1 MQQVTLPGTDLKVS
15 RLCLGTGVFG
25 APIKGDNATRVVD
38 EYLRIGGNF
47 IDTAHC
53 YAFWEPDGEAGCS
66 EREVGRILRE
76 LGVREQVVLATKG
89 AHPDGGPKYPRPER
103 YMSPE
108 VIAQDIADSLQRLQ
122 VHTIDLY
129 YLHRDDSR
137 VPVDEIISVLNEHVR
152 AGRIRYLGA
161 SNWRTERIEQANRYA
176 AEHRLQGFVIS
187 QVQWSLAV
195 PNWQMGEDPTVRY
208 VTSEDA
214 EWYARHGMPTAAYTS
229 TAQGYFAG
237 TEKGEQS
244 FGNNPVNA
252 TRRERA
258 RQLAQQIGATPT
270 QIALAWLLH
279 QKPLT
284 IPIFMTGNLE
294 HLRECMASA
303 EVTLTPEQV
312 RWLAEGD

>member
-1 MQQVTLPGTDLKVS
+1 MQQVPLSGTDLKVS

-25 APIKGDNATRVVD
+25 ARIKGDNATRVVE
-38 EYLRIGGNF
+38 EYLHLGGNF

-76 LGVREQVVLATKG
+76 LGVRDQVVLATKG

-108 VIAQDIADSLQRLQ
+108 VIAQDIADSLERLQ
-122 VHTIDLY
+122 VDAIDLY

-137 VPVDEIISVLNEHVR
+137 VPVDEIIGVLNEHVR
-152 AGRIRYLGA
+152 TGRIRYLGA
-161 SNWRTERIEQANRYA
+161 SNWRTERIEQANHYT
-176 AEHRLQGFVIS
+176 AEHGLQGFVIS

-195 PNWQMGEDPTVRY
+195 PEWQMGEDPTVRY
-208 VTSEDA
+208 VTPEDA
-214 EWYARHGMPTAAYTS
+214 EWYAQHDVPIAAYTS

-237 TEKGEQS
+237 TEKGEVS

-252 TRRERA
+252 ARRERA
-258 RQLAQQIGATPT
+258 RQLAQQLSVTPA

-294 HLRECMASA
+294 HMRECMASA
-303 EVTLTPEQV
+303 EVTLTPEQAH
-312 RWLAEGD
+312 WLAEGD

>member
-1 MQQVTLPGTDLKVS
+1 MQWVILPATDLRVS

-25 APIKGDNATRVVD
+25 ARIKGDQATHILA
-38 EYLRIGGNF
+38 EYLRLGGNF

-89 AHPDGGPKYPRPER
+89 AHPDGGPKYPRPDR

-108 VIAQDIADSLQRLQ
+108 VIAQDIAESLQCLQ
-122 VHTIDLY
+122 ADTIDLY
-129 YLHRDDSR
+129 YLHRDDAR
-137 VPVDEIISVLNEHVR
+137 VPVDEIISVLNEQAQ

-176 AEHRLQGFVIS
+176 TEHGLQGFVIS
-187 QVQWSLAV
+187 QVQWSLAI
-195 PNWQMGEDPTVRY
+195 PDWTMGEDPTVRY
-208 VTSEDA
+208 VTPEDA
-214 EWYARHGMPTAAYTS
+214 EWYAQHGMPIAAYTS

-237 TEKGEQS
+237 TEKGEAS
-244 FGNNPVNA
+244 FGDNPVNA
-252 TRRERA
+252 ARRERA
-258 RQLAQQIGATPT
+258 LELAQQLGVTPT

-284 IPIFMTGNLE
+284 IPIFMTGNRE
-294 HLRECMASA
+294 HLRECMAAA
-303 EVTLTPEQV
+303 EVTLTVEQM
-312 RWLAEGD
+312 RWLHVNG

>member
-1 MQQVTLPGTDLKVS
+1 MPKVTIPRTNLQVS

-25 APIKGDNATRVVD
+25 ARIRGDTSTRVVE
-38 EYLRIGGNF
+38 EYLRLGGNF
-47 IDTAHC
+47 LDTAHC

-66 EREVGRILRE
+66 EREVGRILRD

-108 VIAQDIADSLQRLQ
+108 VIAQDIADSLTRLQ
-122 VHTIDLY
+122 VDTIDLY

-137 VPVDEIISVLNEHVR
+137 VPVDEIIDALNEHIH
-152 AGRIRYLGA
+152 AGRIRYIGA
-161 SNWRTERIEQANRYA
+161 SNWRIERIEQANRYA
-176 AEHRLQGFVIS
+176 AEHGLQGFVIS

-208 VTSEDA
+208 VTPEDA
-214 EWYARHGMPTAAYTS
+214 EWYAQYDIPIAAYTS

-237 TEKGEQS
+237 TEKGEAS
-244 FGNNPVNA
+244 FGSNPVNA
-252 TRRERA
+252 ARRERA
-258 RQLAQQIGATPT
+258 RHLAQQMGVTPT

-284 IPIFMTGNLE
+284 IPVFMTGNIE
-294 HLRECMASA
+294 HLRECMAAGS
-303 EVTLTPEQV
+303 VNLSPEQV
-312 RWLAEGD
+312 RWLAEGE